1 MTSKSV
7 LRIGAAALP
16 FLLWAGA
23 VSFAAPSAWGQ
34 EKPTLEKNKQE
45 LPVAPDQPKAAPPVD
60 AEEEAS
66 YKAYLDAPPSDLAKK
81 AQLGENFLQKYPQ
94 SRYRPIVYSSLT
106 MTYLQIGD
114 VPKLTETG
122 VKALELNPNDVQVL
136 GILGQTIPRALSKDP
151 AIATKQL
158 EQAEQYARRA
168 IEITPTLPKPENLT
182 DEAFADAKSQVLT
195 MAHSGLGLVFIFRQK
210 YSEAAAE
217 FQQSLRLTGN
227 PDPVNYYLLGL
238 VDEKT
243 LHYDDAAA
251 VFAKCAAIPGKTQY
265 MCQAGLER
273 ARKLALTQLS
283 APR

>member
-1 MTSKSV
+1 MMTSRSV

-23 VSFAAPSAWGQ
+23 VSFATPSARGQ
-34 EKPTLEKNKQE
+34 EKSTLDKNKQE
-45 LPVAPDQPKAAPPVD
+45 LPLAPDLPPVS
-60 AEEEAS
+60 AEEEAAYKS
-66 YKAYLDAPPSDLAKK
+66 YVDAPPSDLPKK

-94 SRYRPIVYSSLT
+94 SRYRPAVYSSLT

-114 VPKLTETG
+114 VQRMTDTG
-122 VKALELNPNDVQVL
+122 VKALEVNPNDVQVL

-151 AIATKQL
+151 AVAAKQL

-168 IEITPTLPKPENLT
+168 IEVTPTLPKPENLT

-195 MAHSGLGLVFIFRQK
+195 MAHSGLGLVFIYRQK
-210 YSEAAAE
+210 YSDAVAE
-217 FQQSLRLTGN
+217 FQQSLRLTAN

-238 VDEKT
+238 ADEKT
-243 LHYDDAAA
+243 LHYDDAAS
-251 VFAKCAAIPGKTQY
+251 VFAKCAAIPGQMQS
-265 MCQAGLER
+265 MCQAASER

-283 APR
+283 APK